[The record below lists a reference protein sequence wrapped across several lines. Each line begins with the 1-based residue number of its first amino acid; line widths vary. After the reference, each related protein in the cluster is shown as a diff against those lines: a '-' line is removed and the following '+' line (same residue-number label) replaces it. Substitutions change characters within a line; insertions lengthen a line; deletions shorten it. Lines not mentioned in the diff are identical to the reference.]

1 VRRATK
7 RQRLLV
13 VAVAAAV
20 VLAVVIAVII
30 TQTHD
35 GGGPT
40 PGAAAGGTHTTV
52 SSPYDMTE
60 ASATADLKIIKDA
73 RFVSIDLKASSGKLT
88 SYMLDASLPAMQAL
102 EAAVLKA
109 KKVDGAVASG
119 GSTITFVTAGRQT
132 VTFDLDV
139 DQGLVG
145 RGGHAWRASGDLKA
159 LVTAATSAQT

>member
-1 VRRATK
+1 MGRS
-7 RQRLLV
+7 LV
-13 VAVAAAV
+13 FVAVAAIV
-20 VLAVVIAVII
+20 VVAVVIAVVV
-30 TQTHD
+30 TQAHN
-35 GGGPT
+35 GGGGV
-40 PGAAAGGTHTTV
+40 PGATPGGTHTTV

-60 ASATADLKIIKDA
+60 AAATADLKIIKGA
-73 RFVSIDLKASSGKLT
+73 RFVSIDLKAASGKLT

-102 EAAVLKA
+102 ETAVLKA

-145 RGGHAWRASGDLKA
+145 RGGNAWRPSGDLKA
-159 LVTAATSAQT
+159 LVTAATSAHT